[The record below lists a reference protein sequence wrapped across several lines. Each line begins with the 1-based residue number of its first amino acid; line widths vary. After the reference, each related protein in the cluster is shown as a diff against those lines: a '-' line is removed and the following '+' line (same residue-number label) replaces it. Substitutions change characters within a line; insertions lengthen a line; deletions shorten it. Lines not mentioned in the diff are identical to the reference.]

1 METVLKSLSVD
12 RRCSRFLGNSHLC
25 RSPISSLAF
34 LAVDSIGMLIIYLE
48 EDLPDQKT
56 LDITYQTLRWG
67 GKHWNIQTD
76 WKGVCQTPRGFREA
90 LIASRKECS
99 STLASLALL
108 VNVFL
113 QEESDCSR
121 GRLFALVLSR
131 KILRKNSRTERYMT
145 LWRSVQLVKHWK
157 DCPDACFSLLFPFC
171 IIGSLQRWTASPS
184 TQLLKQPR
192 SWFWMQA
199 TRGCEWKQKL
209 PCSSCCMCTG
219 GLPCWI
225 SV

>member
-1 METVLKSLSVD
+1 VETVLKSLLVD

-48 EDLPDQKT
+48 EDLRDPKT
-56 LDITYQTLRWG
+56 VDITYQTLRWG

-90 LIASRKECS
+90 LIANS

-108 VNVFL
+108 VKVFL

-131 KILRKNSRTERYMT
+131 KKLRENSRTERNDT
-145 LWRSVQLVKHWK
+145 LKVCAV
-157 DCPDACFSLLFPFC
+157 
-171 IIGSLQRWTASPS
+171 G
-184 TQLLKQPR
+184 
-192 SWFWMQA
+192 
-199 TRGCEWKQKL
+199 
-209 PCSSCCMCTG
+209 
-219 GLPCWI
+219 
-225 SV
+225 